1 MNEKFLKNFID
12 QLNDALPSLESE
24 LGLELRQQLRAALM
38 RAFER
43 VDLVTREEFDA
54 QNAVLMRSREKI
66 DQLEEQLTDLSTK
79 LNAENH

>member
-38 RAFER
+38 RAFESL
-43 VDLVTREEFDA
+43 DIVTREEFDA

-66 DQLEEQLTDLSTK
+66 DQLEEQLSDLSTK

>member
-43 VDLVTREEFDA
+43 LDLVTREEFDA

>member
-12 QLNDALPSLESE
+12 QLTDALPSLDSE

-43 VDLVTREEFDA
+43 LDLVTREEFDA

-66 DQLEEQLTDLSTK
+66 DQLEEQLSDLSTK